1 MSGVSEA
8 RQSRSQR
15 IDHVAAGLAACLPA
29 LNRSVERGIAARL
42 PYPKPPER
50 QLALLRYVAENDGAT
65 VHKAACAL
73 QMQPNNVSAL
83 VTRLT
88 EAGMLERRQD
98 DTDKRV
104 AHLRVTA
111 EARRRI
117 AEAED
122 VATRQLASTLRTL
135 TDGELEALGSAL
147 GALAGLAQRLRDRS
161 V

>member
-1 MSGVSEA
+1 MSGASTA
-8 RQSRSQR
+8 HQSRSQR

-50 QLALLRYVAENDGAT
+50 QLALLRYVAENDDAT
-65 VHKAACAL
+65 VHEAASAL
-73 QMQPNNVSAL
+73 LMKPNNVSAL
-83 VTRLT
+83 VTGLT
-88 EAGMLERRQD
+88 DAGMLERHQD

-117 AEAED
+117 TEAED
-122 VATRQLASTLRTL
+122 VAIGQLASALRTL
-135 TDGELEALGSAL
+135 TDGETEALGSAL
-147 GALAGLAQRLRDRS
+147 GALASLAQRLRDHS